1 MEQANE
7 KEPKLLNR
15 ILILLAIVSVGVAAW
30 TAKDLLKAGT
40 DDLFLILVCL
50 MLAVLFAVNPLLWA
64 YRKGQI
70 FQPLVDDPVDEH
82 GHDEAHGGSNRENII
97 IWGALLFLTGIE
109 IYLGYKH
116 LDAILMLSI
125 LIGLSLIKAGLIVAY
140 FMHMKFERKT
150 FIYTV
155 IPATIVLLCLFA
167 ILFPDGRRLREN
179 RGVTSA
185 MPEGVV
191 SEGVTASEEKGGD
204 QSQSH

>member
-7 KEPKLLNR
+7 KEPKLLNG
-15 ILILLAIVSVGVAAW
+15 ILIVLALAAVGVAAM
-30 TAKDLLKAGT
+30 TAGDLLKAGT

-50 MLAVLFAVNPLLWA
+50 LLAVLFAVNPLLWA
-64 YRKGQI
+64 YRNGKI
-70 FQPLVDDPVDEH
+70 FQPLVDEPVEAH
-82 GHDEAHGGSNRENII
+82 GHDEAHGGSNRENLI
-97 IWGALLFLTGIE
+97 IWGALLALTGIE

-116 LDAILMLSI
+116 LNAILMLSI

-155 IPATIVLLCLFA
+155 IPTTIVLLCLFA
-167 ILFPDGRRLREN
+167 ILFPDGRRLRDN

-185 MPEGVV
+185 MPTE
-191 SEGVTASEEKGGD
+191 ASVEK
-204 QSQSH
+204 